1 MTEEKVKKGEELL
14 KKLSYLKD
22 QRQRWE
28 KGEKIFRL
36 EVYTTTNYGRDV
48 ISIDDS
54 FINFNE
60 VKLLAIAKINKRID
74 EVQREF
80 DELQNK
86 VFN

>member
-1 MTEEKVKKGEELL
+1 MKKGEELL

-80 DELQNK
+80 DEL
-86 VFN
+86 

>member
-1 MTEEKVKKGEELL
+1 MKKGEELL

-54 FINFNE
+54 FINFFFNE

-74 EVQREF
+74 EVQKEF
-80 DELQNK
+80 DEL
-86 VFN
+86 

>member
-36 EVYTTTNYGRDV
+36 EVYTTTNYSRDV

-60 VKLLAIAKINKRID
+60 VKLLAIAKINKRIG

-80 DELQNK
+80 DEL
-86 VFN
+86 

>member
-36 EVYTTTNYGRDV
+36 EVYITTNYSRDV

-60 VKLLAIAKINKRID
+60 VKLLAIAKINKRIG

-80 DELQNK
+80 DEL
-86 VFN
+86 

>member
-1 MTEEKVKKGEELL
+1 MAEEKVKKGEELL

-80 DELQNK
+80 DEL
-86 VFN
+86 

>member
-1 MTEEKVKKGEELL
+1 MTEEKVKKGEELP

-80 DELQNK
+80 DEL
-86 VFN
+86 

>member
-28 KGEKIFRL
+28 KGEKISRL
-36 EVYTTTNYGRDV
+36 EVYTTTNYGRDT

-80 DELQNK
+80 DEL
-86 VFN
+86 

>member
-1 MTEEKVKKGEELL
+1 MRNCSRN
-14 KKLSYLKD
+14 SYLKD

-80 DELQNK
+80 DEL
-86 VFN
+86 

>member
-74 EVQREF
+74 EVQKEF
-80 DELQNK
+80 DEL
-86 VFN
+86 

>member
-80 DELQNK
+80 DEL
-86 VFN
+86 

>member
-28 KGEKIFRL
+28 KGEKIFHL

-80 DELQNK
+80 DEL
-86 VFN
+86 

>member
-60 VKLLAIAKINKRID
+60 VKLPAIAKINKRID

-80 DELQNK
+80 DEL
-86 VFN
+86 